1 MHVERKQRRNCLSLS
16 AVLIQTETFH
26 VMSVRFYNCTFKI
39 DNSKFSL
46 IVPIVAEVTLSEI
59 NHLCLKL
66 IYPRYNVALINQNG
80 HIRTCVTKSRVS
92 REKVEN
98 KIYYIHI

>member
-46 IVPIVAEVTLSEI
+46 ICPYIGRDNPVRDKSFMFETHIS
-59 NHLCLKL
+59 
-66 IYPRYNVALINQNG
+66 AL
-80 HIRTCVTKSRVS
+80 
-92 REKVEN
+92 
-98 KIYYIHI
+98 